1 MIRKLSFVWS
11 LLVVLSMLILPAVAA
26 QEDYLAFEGQHDPVW
41 SLKASDG
48 LLIGGYGDNFSYDG
62 SRVVAIGGEAEVLVD
77 VDLDTCTASA
87 TFTGTINPEKD
98 KTYGGEIKLVY
109 NQFMGMMP
117 FQEGGV
123 ADFVYVHGDTGQGPP
138 VMPKLRTFLGSWG
151 LVDVYVNGELVY
163 QGLDG
168 HVMLTARSRDLT
180 TYAIYANAD
189 RTAFYSPMDP
199 SKGYIV
205 APDEWELHFTAH
217 SDVEDANNFPPHTV
231 WIHLNFGTVEELP
244 PATLPVTGGDAP
256 DASIPYLPL
265 LAAAAGLL
273 LIGGGLVLR
282 RRLAVAKQ

>member
-77 VDLDTCTASA
+77 VDLDTGTASA

-98 KTYGGEIKLVY
+98 KTYSGEIKLVY